1 MKKITLVLFTF
12 LAFQLGNA
20 QQTIS
25 FEASEGFT
33 TGDIN
38 GQNGWVVTGDGL
50 GGFIENQSISSSY
63 ASNGVNSFMVTVDPA
78 FGPQD
83 GAVMGGF
90 YDFAAP
96 VEYETAVISYDIYI
110 TNHVQGD
117 DSDFRFGVVGEDEI
131 GDPFF
136 TFLIDFN
143 FQGNIRAVND
153 LGTAFVT
160 IGTWTNDTW
169 YNVRAEVTGSVITYF
184 IDDVEVFESI
194 LLSDFD
200 FTSFRFVHDNW
211 GGDAYLDNVRINNEE
226 LSVDEFNN
234 NTFKHFYNKDTDVLT
249 MTSSTLAFDNV
260 ELYNLLGQQVLNRSL
275 SQTNEIVNMSSLEDG
290 IYLAKVS
297 IQGRIQTVKILKN

>member
-12 LAFQLGNA
+12 LVFQLGNA

-33 TGDIN
+33 LGSIN
-38 GQNGWVVTGDGL
+38 GQNGWVVTGCGL
-50 GGFIENQSISSSY
+50 GCFIENQTINSDY
-63 ASNGVNSFMVTVDPA
+63 ATNGSNSLKVSVDPA

-83 GAVMGGF
+83 PIMGGF
-90 YDFAAP
+90 YDLASP
-96 VEYETAVISYDIYI
+96 VDYETAIISYDIYI

-117 DSDFRFGVVGEDEI
+117 DSDFRFGMVGEDEI

-143 FQGNIRAVND
+143 FQGNINVVND
-153 LGTAFVT
+153 LGTAFVS

-184 IDDVEVFESI
+184 IDDVEVFES
-194 LLSDFD
+194 LLMSDYD
-200 FTSFRFVHDNW
+200 FTAFRFVHDNW

-226 LSVDEFNN
+226 LSVEEFDN
-234 NTFKHFYNKDTDVLT
+234 NTFKHFYNKDTDVLS

-260 ELYNLLGQQVLNRSL
+260 ELYNLLGQQVLNRRL
-275 SQTNEIVNMSSLEDG
+275 SQTNETVNMSSLEDG
-290 IYLAKVS
+290 VYLAKVS